1 MGLKVLLIDDSP
13 EVLEVMRM
21 LLEMESAQVKSYS
34 DPAQALKHSLQ
45 ERFDVILTDIGMP
58 EMDGHE
64 LISALRAGKV
74 HQYTPAIALSGY
86 GVATDPHKGK
96 DMQFDRHLTK
106 PVQYDDLVGTIEA
119 LCKSASS

>member
-1 MGLKVLLIDDSP
+1 
-13 EVLEVMRM
+13 M

-34 DPAQALKHSLQ
+34 DPAQALEHSLQ

-74 HQYTPAIALSGY
+74 HTYTPAIALSGY
-86 GVATDPHKGK
+86 GVAK

-106 PVQYDDLVGTIEA
+106 PVQYDDLVGTIES
-119 LCKSASS
+119 LCKSALS